1 MSNRKRKHVYAPKPH
16 LTIAEDATGYL
27 FTTRNESSTKAARE
41 AIRLLVSVTRDRPS
55 SGHTAEDKDSQV
67 VMNIV
72 KIHRPVF
79 LETKTTF
86 LKMFWNTKCAEEA
99 LI

>member
-41 AIRLLVSVTRDRPS
+41 AIRLLVSVTRGRPS
-55 SGHTAEDKDSQV
+55 CGPPAEGKGSQV

-72 KIHRPVF
+72 KIRRPIF
-79 LETKTTF
+79 LETKTNF
-86 LKMFWNTKCAEEA
+86 FENVLEYE
-99 LI
+99 LR